1 MKRIPKIRE
10 VTIMTNIDE
19 KLNEL
24 FRDLVPNVGKADT
37 LAGEIIRAIT
47 RIGYR
52 WYNDGDMINKG
63 YGKETCN
70 AAARFLMYNTNETIR
85 EYIADIADT
94 QCFPSDIYEDR
105 LHELKIEVLKYIE
118 QHPETREQETEDMF
132 QYSEPEDY
140 DEEDDDWCEDC
151 EDYEDEDEDDDY

>member
-1 MKRIPKIRE
+1 
-10 VTIMTNIDE
+10 MTNIDE

-24 FRDLVPNVGKADT
+24 FRELVPDVGKADT
-37 LAGEIIRAIT
+37 LAGEIVRAIS

-70 AAARFLMYNTNETIR
+70 AAARFLMCNTNDTIR
-85 EYIADIADT
+85 KHIADIADT

-105 LHELKIEVLKYIE
+105 LQELKIEVFNYIE

-132 QYSEPEDY
+132 SYFDEEEDRDDAW
-140 DEEDDDWCEDC
+140 DEEDEDW
-151 EDYEDEDEDDDY
+151 YDEDEDY

>member
-1 MKRIPKIRE
+1 
-10 VTIMTNIDE
+10 MTNIDE

-24 FRDLVPNVGKADT
+24 FRELVPDVGKADT
-37 LAGEIIRAIT
+37 LAGEIVRAIS

-70 AAARFLMYNTNETIR
+70 AAARFLMYNTNYEIR
-85 EYIADIADT
+85 KQIKDIADT

-105 LHELKIEVLKYIE
+105 LQELKIEVFNYIE

-132 QYSEPEDY
+132 SYFDEEEDRDDTW
-140 DEEDDDWCEDC
+140 DEEDEDW
-151 EDYEDEDEDDDY
+151 YDEDEDY

>member
-1 MKRIPKIRE
+1 
-10 VTIMTNIDE
+10 MTNIDE

-24 FRDLVPNVGKADT
+24 FRELVPNVGKADT
-37 LAGEIIRAIT
+37 LAGEIIRAIS

-52 WYNDGDMINKG
+52 WYNDGDMINKD

-70 AAARFLMYNTNETIR
+70 AAARFLMYNTNDTIR
-85 EYIADIADT
+85 EHIADIADT

-105 LHELKIEVLKYIE
+105 LQELKIEVFNYIE
-118 QHPETREQETEDMF
+118 QHPETREQETVDMF

-151 EDYEDEDEDDDY
+151 EDYEDYEDEDEDY

>member
-1 MKRIPKIRE
+1 
-10 VTIMTNIDE
+10 MTNIDE

-24 FRDLVPNVGKADT
+24 FRELVPDVGKADT

-52 WYNDGDMINKG
+52 WWNDGDMINKG

-70 AAARFLMYNTNETIR
+70 AAARFLMHNTDSTIK
-85 EYIADIADT
+85 EKISKIADSSYTFDGE
-94 QCFPSDIYEDR
+94 YEDA
-105 LHELKIEVLKYIE
+105 LQELKIEVLKYIE

-132 QYSEPEDY
+132 SYFDEEEDRDDSW
-140 DEEDDDWCEDC
+140 DEEDEDWC
-151 EDYEDEDEDDDY
+151 DEDEDY

>member
-1 MKRIPKIRE
+1 
-10 VTIMTNIDE
+10 MTNIDE

-151 EDYEDEDEDDDY
+151 EDYEDEDDDDDY

>member
-1 MKRIPKIRE
+1 
-10 VTIMTNIDE
+10 MTNIDE

-70 AAARFLMYNTNETIR
+70 AAARFLMYNTNDTIR
-85 EYIADIADT
+85 KYIADIADT

-105 LHELKIEVLKYIE
+105 LQELKIEVFNYIE
-118 QHPETREQETEDMF
+118 KHPETRGQETEDMF
-132 QYSEPEDY
+132 SYFDEEEDRDDSW
-140 DEEDDDWCEDC
+140 DEEDEDWC
-151 EDYEDEDEDDDY
+151 DEDEDY